1 MPFVNNVSIENA
13 KLLPQCL
20 SIFLTASKNKN
31 DKCVFLLYIEAN
43 SVSNSKGQKIKNF
56 DDETFQRSFMEFSLK
71 DLYAVQ
77 EIQAEENLFRLIV
90 K

>member
-1 MPFVNNVSIENA
+1 M
-13 KLLPQCL
+13 
-20 SIFLTASKNKN
+20 
-31 DKCVFLLYIEAN
+31 FLLYIEAN
-43 SVSNSKGQKIKNF
+43 SVSNSKGQKPKSF

>member
-1 MPFVNNVSIENA
+1 M
-13 KLLPQCL
+13 
-20 SIFLTASKNKN
+20 
-31 DKCVFLLYIEAN
+31 FLLYIEAN
-43 SVSNSKGQKIKNF
+43 SVSNSKGQNSKNF
-56 DDETFQRSFMEFSLK
+56 DETFQRSFMEFSLK

>member
-1 MPFVNNVSIENA
+1 M
-13 KLLPQCL
+13 
-20 SIFLTASKNKN
+20 
-31 DKCVFLLYIEAN
+31 FLLYIEAN
-43 SVSNSKGQKIKNF
+43 SVSNSKGQKPKNS